1 MRALESRFQRD
12 LVELVPRLRRFAYA
26 LCGTTDMA
34 DDLVQAACE
43 RALRN
48 ASVFQPGTRMDSWM
62 FRIIQ
67 NLWLDDR
74 RRNKVRGHQ
83 IDPDMM
89 AISDDGRGAQM
100 AEDRATLEK
109 VRARVDQLPDD
120 LRLVL
125 VLVTIE
131 GRSYREAADE
141 LGIPIGTVMS
151 RLSRARATLLP
162 MMRTP
167 DSRSRTWTQ

>member
-1 MRALESRFQRD
+1 M
-12 LVELVPRLRRFAYA
+12 
-26 LCGTTDMA
+26 
-34 DDLVQAACE
+34 
-43 RALRN
+43 
-48 ASVFQPGTRMDSWM
+48 
-62 FRIIQ
+62 
-67 NLWLDDR
+67 
-74 RRNKVRGHQ
+74 RGHQ
-83 IDPDMM
+83 IDPDLT
-89 AISDDGRGAQM
+89 AISDDGRGAQA

-151 RLSRARATLLP
+151 RLSRARAALLP
-162 MMRTP
+162 MMRIP